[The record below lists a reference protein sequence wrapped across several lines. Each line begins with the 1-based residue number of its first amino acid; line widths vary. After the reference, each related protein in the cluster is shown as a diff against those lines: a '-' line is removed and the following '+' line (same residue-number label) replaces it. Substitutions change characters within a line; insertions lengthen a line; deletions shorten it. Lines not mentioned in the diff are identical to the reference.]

1 MSSSTQRPRRDTL
14 ARNVPSS
21 AKPKLLHRR
30 TERSLINWSL
40 SIKATDQ
47 LQVIVSLSNH
57 PYSAGYVLNSAPD
70 RLEDGA
76 WLEIFNSDAAQY
88 GGANSGNFGAAIPAQ
103 NGRFEAVLPANGV
116 LIFGK
121 SAPTAS
127 DPVLR

>member
-57 PYSAGYVLNSAPD
+57 PYSAGSVLNSTWYSAPCLVD
-70 RLEDGA
+70 
-76 WLEIFNSDAAQY
+76 
-88 GGANSGNFGAAIPAQ
+88 
-103 NGRFEAVLPANGV
+103 ANGDDV
-116 LIFGK
+116 LDV
-121 SAPTAS
+121 AHC
-127 DPVLR
+127 